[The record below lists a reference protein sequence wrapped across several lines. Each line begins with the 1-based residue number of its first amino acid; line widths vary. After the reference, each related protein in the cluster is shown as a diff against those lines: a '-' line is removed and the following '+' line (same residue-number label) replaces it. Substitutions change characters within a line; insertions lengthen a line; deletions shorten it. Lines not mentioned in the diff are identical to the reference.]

1 MVYIQRGNEINIPS
15 SKAQLGGRSAGS
27 DAVEPL
33 PGAFGD
39 ILEPGHR
46 FETGS
51 WNLNVPFNSRGNSLL
66 QTEQMPLFRKPEG

>member
-33 PGAFGD
+33 PGAFGG
-39 ILEPGHR
+39 ILEPGH
-46 FETGS
+46 
-51 WNLNVPFNSRGNSLL
+51 
-66 QTEQMPLFRKPEG
+66 